1 MEQSKVFLCDIKNGA
16 LCRFSHKNSVW
27 AKKKSQALTV
37 KPSVGPLHPGSMTLH
52 SFTQAGF
59 LWKKYIKFFRFHIC
73 IVLCIFYLIVSL
85 IPVHSFNRLKK
96 KN

>member
-1 MEQSKVFLCDIKNGA
+1 MVLCVVSPTKILFGQKKISSSDSEA
-16 LCRFSHKNSVW
+16 LRRP
-27 AKKKSQALTV
+27 T
-37 KPSVGPLHPGSMTLH
+37 PSWSMTLH

-96 KN
+96 KKN